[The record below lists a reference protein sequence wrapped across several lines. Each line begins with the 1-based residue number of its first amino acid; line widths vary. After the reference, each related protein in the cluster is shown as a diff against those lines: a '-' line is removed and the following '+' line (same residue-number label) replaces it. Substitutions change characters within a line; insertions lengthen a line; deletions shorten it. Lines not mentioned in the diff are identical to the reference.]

1 MASSQIHPRR
11 RPQMGAGPHVETRD
25 LQFRK
30 SSTFHSPTGLLS
42 ELCDPIDHARYLPR
56 RSPTSPQDLEG
67 LLAQG
72 PSRHLQLQN
81 ILDSFD
87 KAVSGNKDARCDAS
101 ILRDPEVLAVPSF
114 MLASS
119 VADFD
124 PMDIDKKIAPVDH
137 HHASDSGMG
146 TSISEGVDVKSALRS
161 STRLSVHSSVISNRS
176 AVTQS
181 FSTVDAIDN
190 NFRRALSKQAAE
202 HIENRII
209 RPILAEPALKDFHPL
224 VKDVPRRIGAKVIS
238 NLRDLEKTLIF
249 LAPEYSATAK
259 SYLRFCERSVIC
271 IQATVDFL
279 NEPDRRLPTDRPY
292 TNGYFLDLIEQI
304 RRYAA
309 IMAET
314 RKKEAAG
321 ENLDEMDY
329 SKDETVILRGGL
341 SHNGRPVELVRQKNG
356 KTIPITAESP
366 EDASASPA
374 TMKRS
379 FAGDEVEDDGV
390 RRSMAR
396 RRKSDKPGDVVHVCH
411 DCKKEFKRPC
421 DLTKH
426 EKTHSRPWKCRD
438 PKCKF
443 HLEGWPTEKE
453 RDRHWSDKHSAAPP
467 KHECLWKCGYASK
480 RESNCKQHMEK
491 QHGYDYVR
499 SKGNGRRRG
508 TEATGQ
514 TPQTPLTPVMNTPG
528 SALFAV
534 ATPLTAYDPSPSVQ
548 LHHDFDADQF
558 GLDSAAGFGDF
569 ELYGRRGSGT
579 TAGTGFT
586 YSSSHS
592 PDQPMITPEEMDF
605 DYNPAVPAPFDF
617 NPSYNLSGLHL
628 QQPTPA
634 ITSMDAG
641 FNYTPAEV
649 PELSPNGQA
658 NITLFTPHDNFMADE
673 GFHDGFAAT
682 TDFTLFPSDH
692 GADYGVPAGADM
704 IGDYANFNS
713 VGGQFD
719 MTTNPQTTYG
729 NFDNDLFDFGEQ

>member
-11 RPQMGAGPHVETRD
+11 RPQMGAGPPVETRD

-137 HHASDSGMG
+137 HHTSDSGMG
-146 TSISEGVDVKSALRS
+146 TSISEGVDGMLFLDTVDSLQSANSQQVKSALRS

-181 FSTVDAIDN
+181 FSTLDAIDN

-249 LAPEYSATAK
+249 LAPVSSHICVVVGACAHCILSRLKEYSATAK

-321 ENLDEMDY
+321 EKLDEMDY
-329 SKDETVILRGGL
+329 SK
-341 SHNGRPVELVRQKNG
+341 
-356 KTIPITAESP
+356 
-366 EDASASPA
+366 
-374 TMKRS
+374 
-379 FAGDEVEDDGV
+379 
-390 RRSMAR
+390 
-396 RRKSDKPGDVVHVCH
+396 
-411 DCKKEFKRPC
+411 
-421 DLTKH
+421 
-426 EKTHSRPWKCRD
+426 
-438 PKCKF
+438 
-443 HLEGWPTEKE
+443 
-453 RDRHWSDKHSAAPP
+453 
-467 KHECLWKCGYASK
+467 
-480 RESNCKQHMEK
+480 
-491 QHGYDYVR
+491 
-499 SKGNGRRRG
+499 
-508 TEATGQ
+508 
-514 TPQTPLTPVMNTPG
+514 
-528 SALFAV
+528 
-534 ATPLTAYDPSPSVQ
+534 
-548 LHHDFDADQF
+548 
-558 GLDSAAGFGDF
+558 
-569 ELYGRRGSGT
+569 
-579 TAGTGFT
+579 
-586 YSSSHS
+586 
-592 PDQPMITPEEMDF
+592 
-605 DYNPAVPAPFDF
+605 
-617 NPSYNLSGLHL
+617 
-628 QQPTPA
+628 
-634 ITSMDAG
+634 
-641 FNYTPAEV
+641 
-649 PELSPNGQA
+649 
-658 NITLFTPHDNFMADE
+658 
-673 GFHDGFAAT
+673 
-682 TDFTLFPSDH
+682 
-692 GADYGVPAGADM
+692 
-704 IGDYANFNS
+704 
-713 VGGQFD
+713 
-719 MTTNPQTTYG
+719 
-729 NFDNDLFDFGEQ
+729 